1 MQYVCF
7 CVLVPPYM
15 KHLRNSGQ
23 ESLAMLEAR
32 LTEEKDW
39 RKQLELDLSAAQAA
53 LKKEKEVKT
62 RLLLCVKYRTETPH
76 VHRNSI

>member
-1 MQYVCF
+1 
-7 CVLVPPYM
+7 
-15 KHLRNSGQ
+15 
-23 ESLAMLEAR
+23 MLEAR

-62 RLLLCVKYRTETPH
+62 RLLLCVKFRTETPH

>member
-1 MQYVCF
+1 
-7 CVLVPPYM
+7 
-15 KHLRNSGQ
+15 
-23 ESLAMLEAR
+23 MLEAR

-62 RLLLCVKYRTETPH
+62 KTCVKYRTETPH